1 VLQAAA
7 PSAALEAYIA
17 AGGRQPGDAA
27 RDAVALA
34 NALAALP
41 PAAAAATAAAQALA
55 RAHDALLAALRAA
68 PPPPPDCTESS
79 SDFDDA
85 PQSAIAP
92 LPPPDAGALAG
103 IATAALQSRH
113 RGRSWGD
120 WLALTCHAAH
130 GLERSA
136 DLCAAIAA
144 AVADA
149 PLQLPG
155 ATQPRAQ
162 TATSAFLEGGEA
174 PLSAESADAMAQLW
188 QLAPFSD
195 DDAIA
200 ALIAAASRG

>member
-1 VLQAAA
+1 M
-7 PSAALEAYIA
+7 
-17 AGGRQPGDAA
+17 
-27 RDAVALA
+27 
-34 NALAALP
+34 
-41 PAAAAATAAAQALA
+41 
-55 RAHDALLAALRAA
+55 
-68 PPPPPDCTESS
+68 
-79 SDFDDA
+79 
-85 PQSAIAP
+85 
-92 LPPPDAGALAG
+92 AG
-103 IATAALQSRH
+103 IATATLQWRH

-120 WLALTCHAAH
+120 WLTLTCHAAH

-155 ATQPRAQ
+155 AAQQRAQ
-162 TATSAFLEGGEA
+162 SVTSAFLEAGEA

-188 QLAPFSD
+188 QLAPFAD